1 MVGAQQHEHVTG
13 VDDVKQLTNQR
24 VQFIQL
30 AQVELVAPGERVT
43 RPCGS
48 KRAVIGSGCVF
59 TGFLSTRAAR
69 FKYMY
74 SCYSTVVSTLITYN
88 PSGRSG

>member
-30 AQVELVAPGERVT
+30 AQVELVAPGERMT
-43 RPCGS
+43 RPCGNKTS
-48 KRAVIGSGCVF
+48 CDWKRLCDTCTLVCV
-59 TGFLSTRAAR
+59 RVAR
-69 FKYMY
+69 FALVAMQL
-74 SCYSTVVSTLITYN
+74 CE
-88 PSGRSG
+88 G